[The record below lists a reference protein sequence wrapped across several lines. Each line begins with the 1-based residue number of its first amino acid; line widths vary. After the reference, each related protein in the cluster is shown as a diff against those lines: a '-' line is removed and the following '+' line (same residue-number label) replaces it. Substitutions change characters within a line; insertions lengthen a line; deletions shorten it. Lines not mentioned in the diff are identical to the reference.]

1 MPEIVILKPQVRIKY
16 DDMEAYMSLPE
27 PGEGEEYKVPLL
39 MQALAEAGVHA
50 GIDQESLLKLIDDKV
65 YDEERLVASG
75 TAAVNG
81 IDGYYEYNFDT
92 TVDKKP
98 KVLPDG
104 SVDYWSVHSIEEV
117 VEGQVIATYH
127 PAIPGKDGVNVKG
140 QVLQA
145 KRARD
150 QQALKGKGFVK
161 GDDNLTYVASIDG
174 KIEMQ
179 NDRIVIQQI
188 HEVSG
193 DVDLSTGNIDFRG
206 DVVVHG
212 NVSGGITIKATGTIT
227 IDGMVEGCVLD
238 AGKDIILR
246 NGMQGGNKAL
256 VRTKGNVTARFFEFT
271 RIECDGMLQTDVLL
285 DCRVR
290 CKSRIIVN
298 GKKGKIIGG
307 DVRAVEGMEVYC
319 LGNDA
324 EKKTEITV
332 GAETDI
338 RSKLHALEMTMKER
352 KENLERIEEGLAKFA
367 ALEEAQGVSYAN
379 DPRRMSLLRVK
390 IKDTAT
396 LANDEVEAKK
406 MRNLIERGKGATV
419 IVTHKIYPGVM
430 IYIDDMRFQVNNY
443 AQEIEFYKR
452 ADKIATRPYY
462 GNMNG

>member
-1 MPEIVILKPQVRIKY
+1 MPETISLKPTVRIKY
-16 DDMEAYMSLPE
+16 DNMEAYMSLPKPE
-27 PGEGEEYKVPLL
+27 QGEEYKLPLL
-39 MQALAEAGVHA
+39 LQTLTESGVHA
-50 GIDQESLLKLIDDKV
+50 GIDQEILTAMLSEKA

-75 TAAVNG
+75 VAPVDG

-117 VEGQVIATYH
+117 VEGQVIAVYH

-145 KRARD
+145 KRARE
-150 QQALKGKGFVK
+150 QQALKGKGFTK
-161 GDDNLTYVASIDG
+161 GEDNVSYVSSMDG

-179 NDRIVIQQI
+179 NDRIIIQQI
-188 HEVSG
+188 HEVFG
-193 DVDLSTGNIDFRG
+193 NVDLRIGNIDFHG

-212 NVSGGITIKATGTIT
+212 NVESGVAIKASGSIT
-227 IDGMVEGCVLD
+227 VDGMVEGCELN

-285 DCRVR
+285 DCVVH
-290 CKSRIIVN
+290 CKSRIVIS

-307 DVRAVEGMEVYC
+307 DVRAVEGVEVYC

-324 EKKTEITV
+324 EKKTEVTV
-332 GAETDI
+332 GAETETCI
-338 RSKLHALEMTMKER
+338 KLRALEVSMQEKR
-352 KENLERIEEGLAKFA
+352 ENLDRIEEGLAKFA
-367 ALEEAQGVSYAN
+367 ALEAAQGVSYAN

-390 IKDTAT
+390 IQETAT
-396 LANDEVEAKK
+396 LASDEVEAKK
-406 MRNLIERGKGATV
+406 MRSLVERGKGATV
-419 IVTHKIYPGVM
+419 TVTHSVYPGV
-430 IYIDDMRFQVNNY
+430 IVYIDDMRFSVNNF

-452 ADKIATRPYY
+452 PDKIATRPYY
-462 GNMNG
+462 GNMA